1 MFSEDI
7 LLPDI
12 NCLDKNKGLLS
23 TSSVN
28 NNQKKSFNNSP
39 RVSTVSSMSFPLS
52 CINRCNVLS
61 LVPVA
66 RFIEQSLPVTKN
78 KILMSSSDT
87 HVFVDNVQECSYD
100 EFSNDHVVIS
110 NHDFAFYNC
119 KHFLFKCNFFLCLL
133 LHLIITNKMRF
144 LIYMILKN
152 TKGIKIC
159 SHNVNRMESKFDETK
174 NNLLQS
180 KHPPDII
187 GFNFFFMMFDVVLFG
202 YRVLCMML
210 YCREIVCFV

>member
-1 MFSEDI
+1 MLNIICLNCDNYPCTC
-7 LLPDI
+7 LVKTYYCQTI

-52 CINRCNVLS
+52 CINRFNVLS
-61 LVPVA
+61 HVPVA

-87 HVFVDNVQECSYD
+87 QVFVDNVQKCSYD

-110 NHDFAFYNC
+110 NHDFC
-119 KHFLFKCNFFLCLL
+119 
-133 LHLIITNKMRF
+133 
-144 LIYMILKN
+144 IL
-152 TKGIKIC
+152 
-159 SHNVNRMESKFDETK
+159 
-174 NNLLQS
+174 
-180 KHPPDII
+180 
-187 GFNFFFMMFDVVLFG
+187 
-202 YRVLCMML
+202 
-210 YCREIVCFV
+210 